1 MTAPTPKPAAKALAA
16 PVAKATVAPPAW
28 DAIDCQAQRLRDRR
42 PLDDFAD
49 KVLTG
54 ALRTARDEGNPIR
67 GNLFAAASREL
78 TTHLLHDL
86 APEDQV
92 RACAWFVQA
101 KDTMTVTR
109 AQRAAYITH
118 GGMTPD
124 YVEKT
129 LGLHA
134 DDFVKPLTE
143 AMDELNK
150 RTHLKANTVL
160 ADDIAIRGLAA
171 DIFDSIEGLLDM
183 AEECRSSVISELRGQ
198 IDQQIIDR
206 MIGEVIGELDE
217 LSTHTQ
223 IEGHDT
229 EEIEI
234 AGIGPNQIR
243 FGVSGTVYVTL
254 QYGSGSDRR
263 NGDGASMSDN
273 YPFTATVITQ
283 AADPAKFEEIVDLEV
298 DTSSFYE

>member
-1 MTAPTPKPAAKALAA
+1 MLTPTAA
-16 PVAKATVAPPAW
+16 PARVVPPDW
-28 DAIDCQAQRLRDRR
+28 DAIEARAQRFRDRR
-42 PLDDFAD
+42 PDDEFVD
-49 KVLTG
+49 KLLAG
-54 ALRTARDEGNPIR
+54 GLRTARDADNPIR

-78 TTHLLHDL
+78 TTHLLHEL

-92 RACAWFVQA
+92 RACGWFVQA
-101 KDTMTVTR
+101 KDTRTVTR
-109 AQRAAYITH
+109 AQRAAFITH

-134 DDFVKPLTE
+134 DDYVKPLTE

-150 RTHLKANTVL
+150 RTHLKANTIL
-160 ADDIAIRGLAA
+160 ADDISIRWLAA
-171 DIFDSIEGLLDM
+171 EIFDAIEGLLYT
-183 AEECRSSVISELRGQ
+183 AEECRSSVVLELRGQ
-198 IDQQIIDR
+198 IDQQIMDR

-229 EEIEI
+229 EEIGV
-234 AGIGPNQIR
+234 ARIGPDEIR
-243 FGVSGTVYVTL
+243 FGVAGTVYVTL
-254 QYGSGSDRR
+254 QWGSGSDVRR
-263 NGDGASMSDN
+263 GDGASMSDN
-273 YPFTATVITQ
+273 YPFTATVITR
-283 AADPAKFEEIVDLEV
+283 AADPLKFEAVVDLTV